1 MKRIEDHIA
10 RSYISCD
17 ATVAYTARA
26 RKDMERIPPNL
37 RERIRAK
44 LNQLATDPASLAN
57 NLSP

>member
-1 MKRIEDHIA
+1 MR
-10 RSYISCD
+10 
-17 ATVAYTARA
+17 TVAYTARA